1 MTQRKCGAK
10 RTNGEICQ
18 SFAMANGRCRVHG
31 GATPKGVASPNFRH
45 GRYSKSMPEHLA
57 SRYAEALTDSR
68 LLELRDEI
76 SLVDVRM
83 ADLLAKLDE
92 EVKPDDSEVWKE
104 ILDTIGARQRLVES
118 ERRRYVEMQSIITIP
133 QALAM
138 VGAIVAIVREN
149 VTDPK
154 VLNSIATGIDRLIA
168 DNEPE

>member
-104 ILDTIGARQRLVES
+104 ILSTVEVRRNLVES
-118 ERRRYVEMQSIITIP
+118 ERKRLVEMSATLTIKEGMAMIAAVV
-133 QALAM
+133 AL
-138 VGAIVAIVREN
+138 VRQH
-149 VTDPK
+149 VTDPRAIQAI
-154 VLNSIATGIDRLIA
+154 STGIDKLI
-168 DNEPE
+168 EPE